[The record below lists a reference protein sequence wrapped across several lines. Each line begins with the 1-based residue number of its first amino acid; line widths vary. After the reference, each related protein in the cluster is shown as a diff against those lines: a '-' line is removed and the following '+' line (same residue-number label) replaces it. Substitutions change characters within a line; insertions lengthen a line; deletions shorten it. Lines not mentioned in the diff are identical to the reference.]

1 MARNEKQEP
10 LTDSQIE
17 QQVRDFGRMLK
28 EGPQREIKLHQA
40 PAGETQLPP
49 EDVVI
54 NGYFYKVPRG
64 VKVSVPERVAVI
76 LEQAGLL

>member
-1 MARNEKQEP
+1 MAKTEP
-10 LTDSQIE
+10 LTDAQIE
-17 QQVRDFGRMLK
+17 KQVTDFGKTLR
-28 EGPQREIKLHQA
+28 EGPQREIKLPQN
-40 PAGETQLPP
+40 PPSEPQLAP

-64 VKVSVPERVAVI
+64 VKVSVPERVAVL